1 MRPVCVLQGGY
12 EMRKRREQGMR
23 FALTVLLISCGCA
36 GASIAAD
43 PDWITQ
49 SNRNAQILLD
59 IVARYGPE
67 DASAIGVTGHESEV
81 MDLKPRNSERQE
93 ADLAVALDKL
103 DGLRK
108 AATDARVGQDLDIL
122 IGAAQDSRHSLELN
136 RELMVPYLD
145 LGQALFTGYQKLLHE
160 GVPRHRQ
167 AKGLERLRRYVG
179 RESGFE
185 PIAVLARQRLEEAL
199 RNSKL
204 VAPWSVEVQQS
215 LDNQPRY
222 LAGMRDLFRKS
233 GLSGWQGDFKRLERQ
248 MGEYADWVKQD
259 LLPRAR
265 QTNRLPEAIYAD
277 NLKNF
282 GVHAD
287 PRELMRQAQSAYTQ
301 IRLEMTAMAELVA
314 REHGFASSSYVD
326 VIHELKKQK
335 IPQDKLLETYRSRLA
350 DVEKLIQEHKVAT
363 LPQRAAVIRLGTE
376 AESAA
381 TPAPHIDMPPLIG
394 NTGQPAAFVIPVS
407 NPNAKSGEDYDDF
420 SYDAVTWSLV
430 AHEVRPGHELQIS
443 RMLEQGVSIARA
455 VFAFNSANVEGWALY
470 AEAVMKPYEPLDGQ
484 LATLQLRLM
493 RAARAMLDPML
504 NLGLIEPDAA
514 KRVLMDE
521 VALSEPMA
529 KQEVDRYTFD
539 APGQATS
546 YFYGSQ
552 YLQAIRTEAEVAL
565 GKRFEQI
572 SFHDFILD
580 QGGLP
585 LNLLKKA
592 VMEEYVPGRGR

>member
-1 MRPVCVLQGGY
+1 M
-12 EMRKRREQGMR
+12 KRTLC
-23 FALTVLLISCGCA
+23 ALLWLSSLT
-36 GASIAAD
+36 GAMALGAE

-67 DASAIGVTGHESEV
+67 DATAIGVQGHESEV

-93 ADLAVALDKL
+93 ADLAAAQDKL
-103 DGLRK
+103 AGLRK
-108 AATDARVGQDLDIL
+108 TATDIRVRQDLDIL
-122 IGAAQDSRHSLELN
+122 IESAQESRHTLELN

-145 LGQALFTGYQKLLHE
+145 LGQALFMGYQKLLHE
-160 GVPRHRQ
+160 GIPRERQ
-167 AKGLERLRRYVG
+167 AKAVERLRRYVG
-179 RESGFE
+179 RETGFE
-185 PIAVLARQRLEEAL
+185 PISVLARQRQEEAL
-199 RNSKL
+199 RDPKL
-204 VAPWSVEVQQS
+204 VAPWIVQVRQS

-222 LAGMRDLFRKS
+222 LAGMRDLFKKS

-248 MGEYADWVKQD
+248 MGQYADWVNHD

-287 PRELMRQAQSAYTQ
+287 PRDIMRRAQTAYTQ
-301 IRLEMTAMAELVA
+301 IRLEMETLAQLVA
-314 REHGFASSSYVD
+314 RERGFASSSYVD
-326 VIHELKKQK
+326 VIRELKKQK
-335 IPQDKLLETYRSRLA
+335 IPRDRLLETYRSRLS
-350 DVEKLIQEHKVAT
+350 DVEKLIQEHRVAT

-407 NPNAKSGEDYDDF
+407 NPNSKAGEDYDDF
-420 SYDAVTWSLV
+420 SYDAVTWTLL
-430 AHEVRPGHELQIS
+430 AHEARPGHELQIS
-443 RMLEQGVSIARA
+443 LTLEHGVSIARG
-455 VFAFNSANVEGWALY
+455 VFALNSANVEGWALY
-470 AEAVMKPYEPLDGQ
+470 AEAVMKPYEPLEGQ

-514 KRVLMDE
+514 KRILTEE
-521 VALSEPMA
+521 VVLSEPMA
-529 KQEVDRYTFD
+529 KQEVDRYTFN

-552 YLQAIRTEAEVAL
+552 YLEAIRARAEIAL
-565 GKRFEQI
+565 GKRFDQL

-580 QGGLP
+580 QGLLP
-585 LNLLKKA
+585 LNLLEKA
-592 VMEEYVPGRGR
+592 VMEEYVPGRSR

>member
-1 MRPVCVLQGGY
+1 MRGQDRGVKLS
-12 EMRKRREQGMR
+12 
-23 FALTVLLISCGCA
+23 LLVLLVVGGCA
-36 GASIAAD
+36 SLSNAAE
-43 PDWITQ
+43 PAWVTQ

-59 IVARYGPE
+59 VVARYSPE
-67 DASAIGVTGHESEV
+67 SASALGVLGHESGV

-93 ADLAVALDKL
+93 ADLEAAVDKL
-103 DGLRK
+103 AGLRQS
-108 AATDARVGQDLDIL
+108 ATDTRVRQDLDIL
-122 IGAAQDSRHSLELN
+122 IEAAKDSRHTLELN
-136 RELMVPYLD
+136 RELMVPFLD
-145 LGQALFTGYQKLLHE
+145 LGQALFMGYQKLLHE
-160 GVPRHRQ
+160 GVPKDRQ
-167 AKGLERLRRYVG
+167 AMGLVRLRRYVG

-185 PIAVLARQRLEEAL
+185 PIAVLARQRIEEAL
-199 RNSKL
+199 RNPKL
-204 VAPWSVEVQQS
+204 VAPWSVQVQQS

-233 GLSGWQGDFKRLERQ
+233 GLSGWQADFKRLERQ

-265 QTNRLPEAIYAD
+265 QTNRLPEVIYAD

-287 PRELMRQAQSAYTQ
+287 PRDLMRQAQSAYTQ
-301 IRLEMTAMAELVA
+301 IRLEMDALAQLVA
-314 REHGFASSSYVD
+314 HEHGFASSSYVD

-350 DVEKLIQEHKVAT
+350 DMEKLIKAHRVAT

-381 TPAPHIDMPPLIG
+381 TPAPHIDLPPLIG
-394 NTGQPAAFVIPVS
+394 NTGQPAAFVIPVG

-420 SYDAVTWSLV
+420 SYDAVTWTLV
-430 AHEVRPGHELQIS
+430 AHEARPGHELQIS

-470 AEAVMKPYEPLDGQ
+470 AEAIMKPYEPLDAQ
-484 LATLQLRLM
+484 LVTLQLRLM

-539 APGQATS
+539 APGQATA
-546 YFYGSQ
+546 YFYGSH
-552 YLQAIRTEAEVAL
+552 YLEAIRTRAEIAL
-565 GKRFEQI
+565 GKRFDQL

-580 QGGLP
+580 QGVLP
-585 LNLLKKA
+585 LNLLEQA
-592 VMEEYVPGRGR
+592 VMEEYVPGRSR

>member
-1 MRPVCVLQGGY
+1 MRPVCALQGGC
-12 EMRKRREQGMR
+12 EMRGRGQGAILSLM
-23 FALTVLLISCGCA
+23 TLLIFGGFASR
-36 GASIAAD
+36 SIAAEA
-43 PDWITQ
+43 DWVNQ

-67 DASAIGVTGHESEV
+67 DASSIGVQGHESEV
-81 MDLKPRNSERQE
+81 MDLRPRNSERQE
-93 ADLAVALDKL
+93 ADLAAAQDRLTD
-103 DGLRK
+103 LRK
-108 AATDARVGQDLDIL
+108 TATDTRIRQDLDIL
-122 IGAAQDSRHSLELN
+122 IESAQDSRHSLELN
-136 RELMVPYLD
+136 RQLMVPYLD
-145 LGQALFTGYQKLLHE
+145 LGQALFMGYQKLLHE
-160 GVPRHRQ
+160 GVPRDRQ

-185 PIAVLARQRLEEAL
+185 PIAVLARQRMEEAL
-199 RNSKL
+199 QDPKL
-204 VAPWSVEVQQS
+204 VTPWSVQVKQS

-248 MGEYADWVKQD
+248 MTGYAEWVKQD

-265 QTNRLPEAIYAD
+265 QSNRLPEAIYPD
-277 NLKNF
+277 TLRTF
-282 GVHAD
+282 GVQAD

-301 IRLEMTAMAELVA
+301 IRMEMGALAELVA
-314 REHGFASSSYVD
+314 RERGLASSSYVD

-350 DVEKLIQEHKVAT
+350 DMEKLIKAHRVAT

-376 AESAA
+376 AESPA

-420 SYDAVTWSLV
+420 SYDAVTWTLV
-430 AHEVRPGHELQIS
+430 AHEARPGHELQIS
-443 RMLEQGVSIARA
+443 RMLERGVSIARA
-455 VFAFNSANVEGWALY
+455 VFALNSANVEGWALY
-470 AEAVMKPYEPLDGQ
+470 AEAVMKPYEPLDAQ

-565 GKRFEQI
+565 GKRFDQLG
-572 SFHDFILD
+572 FHDFILD
-580 QGGLP
+580 QGMLP
-585 LNLLKKA
+585 LNLLEKA
-592 VMEEYVPGRGR
+592 VMEEYVPGRSR

>member
-1 MRPVCVLQGGY
+1 MRGQDRGVKLS
-12 EMRKRREQGMR
+12 
-23 FALTVLLISCGCA
+23 LLVLLVVGGCA
-36 GASIAAD
+36 SLSNAAE
-43 PDWITQ
+43 PAWVTQ

-59 IVARYGPE
+59 VVARYSPE
-67 DASAIGVTGHESEV
+67 SASALGVLGHESGV

-93 ADLAVALDKL
+93 ADLEAAVDKL
-103 DGLRK
+103 AGLRQS
-108 AATDARVGQDLDIL
+108 ATDTRVRQDLDIL
-122 IGAAQDSRHSLELN
+122 IEAAKDSRHTLELN
-136 RELMVPYLD
+136 RELMVPFLD
-145 LGQALFTGYQKLLHE
+145 LGQALFMGYQKLLHE
-160 GVPRHRQ
+160 GVPKDRQ
-167 AKGLERLRRYVG
+167 AMGLVRLRRYVG

-185 PIAVLARQRLEEAL
+185 PIAVLARQRIEEAL
-199 RNSKL
+199 RNPKL
-204 VAPWSVEVQQS
+204 VAPWSVQVQQS
-215 LDNQPRY
+215 LDNQRRY

-233 GLSGWQGDFKRLERQ
+233 GLSGWEADFKRLERQ

-265 QTNRLPEAIYAD
+265 QTNRLPEVIYAD

-287 PRELMRQAQSAYTQ
+287 PRDLMRQAQSAYTQ
-301 IRLEMTAMAELVA
+301 IRLEMDALAQLVA
-314 REHGFASSSYVD
+314 HEHGFASSSYVD

-350 DVEKLIQEHKVAT
+350 DMEKLIKAHRVAT

-381 TPAPHIDMPPLIG
+381 TPAPHIDLPPLIG
-394 NTGQPAAFVIPVS
+394 NTGQPAAFVIPVG

-420 SYDAVTWSLV
+420 SYDAVTWTLV
-430 AHEVRPGHELQIS
+430 AHEARPGHELQIS

-470 AEAVMKPYEPLDGQ
+470 AEAIMKPYEPLDAQ
-484 LATLQLRLM
+484 LVTLQLRLM

-539 APGQATS
+539 APGQATA
-546 YFYGSQ
+546 YFYGSH
-552 YLQAIRTEAEVAL
+552 YLEAIRTRAEIAL
-565 GKRFEQI
+565 GKRFDQL

-580 QGGLP
+580 QGVLP
-585 LNLLKKA
+585 LNLLEQA
-592 VMEEYVPGRGR
+592 VMEEYVPGRSR

>member
-1 MRPVCVLQGGY
+1 MRPVCALQGGC
-12 EMRKRREQGMR
+12 EMRGRGQGAILSLM
-23 FALTVLLISCGCA
+23 TLLIFGGFASR
-36 GASIAAD
+36 SIAAEA
-43 PDWITQ
+43 DWVNQ

-67 DASAIGVTGHESEV
+67 DASSIGVQGHESEV
-81 MDLKPRNSERQE
+81 MDLRPRNSERQE
-93 ADLAVALDKL
+93 ADLAAAQDRLTD
-103 DGLRK
+103 LRK
-108 AATDARVGQDLDIL
+108 TATDTRIRQDLDIL
-122 IGAAQDSRHSLELN
+122 IESAQDSRHSLELN
-136 RELMVPYLD
+136 RQLMVPYLD
-145 LGQALFTGYQKLLHE
+145 LGQALFMGYQKLLHE
-160 GVPRHRQ
+160 GVPRDRQ

-185 PIAVLARQRLEEAL
+185 PIAVLARQRMEEAL
-199 RNSKL
+199 QDPKL
-204 VAPWSVEVQQS
+204 VTPWSVQVKQS

-248 MGEYADWVKQD
+248 MTGYAEWVKQD

-265 QTNRLPEAIYAD
+265 QSNRLPEAIYAD

-282 GVHAD
+282 GVQAD

-301 IRLEMTAMAELVA
+301 IRMEMGALAELVA
-314 REHGFASSSYVD
+314 RERGLASSSYVD

-350 DVEKLIQEHKVAT
+350 DMEKLIKAHRVAT

-420 SYDAVTWSLV
+420 SYDAVTWTLV
-430 AHEVRPGHELQIS
+430 AHEARPGHELQIS
-443 RMLEQGVSIARA
+443 RMLERGVSIARA
-455 VFAFNSANVEGWALY
+455 VFALNSANVEGWALY
-470 AEAVMKPYEPLDGQ
+470 AEAVMKPYEPLDAQ

-565 GKRFEQI
+565 GKRFDQLG
-572 SFHDFILD
+572 FHDFILD
-580 QGGLP
+580 QGMLP
-585 LNLLKKA
+585 LNLLEKA
-592 VMEEYVPGRGR
+592 VMEEYVPGRSR